1 MHPSFTHFPHP
12 HDLLG
17 HLVAH
22 LGHFLSW
29 LV

>member
-1 MHPSFTHFPHP
+1 MHPFHTHYHP